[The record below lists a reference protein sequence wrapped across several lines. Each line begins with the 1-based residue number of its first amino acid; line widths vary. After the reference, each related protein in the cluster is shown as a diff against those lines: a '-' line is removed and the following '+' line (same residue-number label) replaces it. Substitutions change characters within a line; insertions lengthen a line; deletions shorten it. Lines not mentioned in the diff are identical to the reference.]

1 MSTLRVAESHST
13 LPETFELDANPYVQ
27 FQRWYDEA
35 LAAQVPEPFAM
46 NLATAT
52 PSGMP
57 SARMVLMRGHDER
70 GFMFYSNYE
79 SRKGGELEAN
89 PFASLVFYWQPMQR
103 QIRIEGRVEKAT
115 AAESDAYFASRPA
128 GHRIAAWAS
137 DQSRIIASREAL
149 VDRIDVLERQF
160 EGQDVPR
167 PPYWGGYRV
176 IPFAYEFWQ
185 GRANRVHDRLRYDLQ
200 TDGCW
205 ASQRLAP

>member
-1 MSTLRVAESHST
+1 VNVSTV
-13 LPETFELDANPYVQ
+13 PETFELDVNPYVQ
-27 FQRWYDEA
+27 FQRWYEEA

-52 PSGMP
+52 RSGMP
-57 SARMVLMRGHDER
+57 SARMVLMRGHDQR

-79 SRKGGELEAN
+79 SRKGSELEAN

-115 AAESDAYFASRPA
+115 AAESDAYFFSRPE

-137 DQSRIIASREAL
+137 NQSRVIASREAL
-149 VDRIDVLERQF
+149 VDRIHDLERQF
-160 EGQDVPR
+160 EGQDVLR
-167 PPYWGGYRV
+167 PSYWGGYRV

-200 TDGCW
+200 ADGRW